1 MICIPF
7 LFQTDTPLSSGA
19 LSVPNIALYGAFC
32 FAFVRLLR
40 PCGKQESE
48 GETGCPPP
56 FCIL

>member
-19 LSVPNIALYGAFC
+19 LPAPNIALYGAFC

-48 GETGCPPP
+48 GETG
-56 FCIL
+56 